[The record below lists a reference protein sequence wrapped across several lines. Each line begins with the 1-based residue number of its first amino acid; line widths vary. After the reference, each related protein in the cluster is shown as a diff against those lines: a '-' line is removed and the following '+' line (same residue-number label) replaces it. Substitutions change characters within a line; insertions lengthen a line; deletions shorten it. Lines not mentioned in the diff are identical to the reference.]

1 MALVAMNKASAD
13 LPQDVGAASVS
24 TSPAAMPL
32 LPRYPSSRLMLVFT
46 TSGQKVPS
54 CIFCMSSRISSAE
67 SATENVSLPRVST
80 LSISFSKDALIAWD
94 SADSDSACSTASR
107 HPRMR
112 DRSLL
117 FSAIS
122 LAQYWA
128 CRGVS
133 AASMTEKIPAM
144 PPTSSRPLE
153 AFRFSCRD
161 IASKGFP
168 FSTRD
173 AMAVKSNLPLR
184 V

>member
-1 MALVAMNKASAD
+1 MYKASAD

-32 LPRYPSSRLMLVFT
+32 LPRYPSRSLRFVLT
-46 TSGQKVPS
+46 TSGLKVPS
-54 CIFCMSSRISSAE
+54 CIFWMSSRISSAE
-67 SATENVSLPRVST
+67 SATENVSLPKVSI
-80 LSISFSKDALIAWD
+80 LSISFSKDALIDWD
-94 SADSDSACSTASR
+94 SADSDSACSAASR
-107 HPRMR
+107 HPRMI
-112 DRSLL
+112 DRRRL

-133 AASMTEKIPAM
+133 AADMTEKMPAM

-161 IASKGFP
+161 IASSGFP